1 MTKKERQELVAAIEA
16 GRYKA
21 KRNANDTAI
30 IVIAAVMAAII
41 VLPMF
46 VIAAVAGAGAAFI
59 MLIMTGLMFL
69 PFVVVFI
76 VINAN
81 KGADLGKLTPQA
93 RQLILDGKIIEARLD
108 AIEQKSNL
116 YTFRCS
122 ADYAG
127 YTYYFVSPSISVEP
141 IPSGER
147 TVPVF
152 IDPQNPNLY
161 VVNIYSRLP
170 IANNGVLEDRSELQ
184 VSTKKIDPNQSSRI
198 AIIVIACIFL
208 LPVGL
213 SSAVIGLSMIIEGNP
228 VAALTG
234 TLPIAMAVFM
244 VFLITKSVKKNENVA
259 KMSCYV
265 PATAQRFWVTHSK
278 NSTTYHLSARYIEP
292 STKIV
297 HDFQTSGPSSMKNL
311 VGTKINTY
319 INPDNTNEYY
329 MDVKSALKNLGF
341 TVSNK

>member
-30 IVIAAVMAAII
+30 VVIAAVMAAII

-141 IPSGER
+141 IPSSER

-208 LPVGL
+208 LPVG
-213 SSAVIGLSMIIEGNP
+213 
-228 VAALTG
+228 
-234 TLPIAMAVFM
+234 
-244 VFLITKSVKKNENVA
+244 
-259 KMSCYV
+259 
-265 PATAQRFWVTHSK
+265 
-278 NSTTYHLSARYIEP
+278 
-292 STKIV
+292 
-297 HDFQTSGPSSMKNL
+297 
-311 VGTKINTY
+311 
-319 INPDNTNEYY
+319 
-329 MDVKSALKNLGF
+329 
-341 TVSNK
+341 

>member
-30 IVIAAVMAAII
+30 VVIAAVMAAII

-141 IPSGER
+141 ILSSER

-170 IANNGVLEDRSELQ
+170 IANNGILEDRSELQ

-213 SSAVIGLSMIIEGNP
+213 SSAVIGLSMIIKGNP

-265 PATAQRFWVTHSK
+265 PATAQRFWVTRSK

-329 MDVKSALKNLGF
+329 MDIKSALKNLGF

>member
-30 IVIAAVMAAII
+30 VVIAAVMAAII

-141 IPSGER
+141 IPSSER

-170 IANNGVLEDRSELQ
+170 IANNGILEDRSELQ

-213 SSAVIGLSMIIEGNP
+213 SSAVIGLSMIIKGNP

-244 VFLITKSVKKNENVA
+244 VFLITKSIKKNENVA

-265 PATAQRFWVTHSK
+265 PATAQRFWVTRSK

>member
-141 IPSGER
+141 ISSSER

-198 AIIVIACIFL
+198 VIIVIACIFL

-265 PATAQRFWVTHSK
+265 PATAQRFWVTRSK
-278 NSTTYHLSARYIEP
+278 NSTTYYLSARYIEP